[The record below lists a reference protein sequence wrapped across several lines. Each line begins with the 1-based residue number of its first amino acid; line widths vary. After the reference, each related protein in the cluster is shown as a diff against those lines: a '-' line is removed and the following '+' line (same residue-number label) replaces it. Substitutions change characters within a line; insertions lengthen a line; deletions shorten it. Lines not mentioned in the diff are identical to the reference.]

1 MEPFGGGSPPPI
13 AVLEVVP
20 RKNPYVAGF
29 NYKRELAMFYG
40 MKVEPDSNFLWGI
53 PLESQS
59 ASPQLFR
66 TPASNLFMNHCRNL
80 SVGVP
85 YSSHHLY
92 KEITV

>member
-1 MEPFGGGSPPPI
+1 
-13 AVLEVVP
+13 VP

-66 TPASNLFMNHCRNL
+66 TPASNSFMNHCRNL
-80 SVGVP
+80 SFGVP
-85 YSSHHLY
+85 FSNYPL
-92 KEITV
+92 